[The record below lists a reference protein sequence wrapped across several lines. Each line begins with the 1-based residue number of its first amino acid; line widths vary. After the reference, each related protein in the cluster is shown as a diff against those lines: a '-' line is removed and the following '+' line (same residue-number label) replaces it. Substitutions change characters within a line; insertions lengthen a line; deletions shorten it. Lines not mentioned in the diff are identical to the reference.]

1 MCFSFRTVDETGAE
15 MDELRVDA
23 ADFLVKF
30 HSDFASG
37 SLGNAAEFSGRA
49 LFINASPEIEVSGNW
64 RSPVGRFL
72 ELECTVEGKGD
83 WLGLHLSLDP
93 AKIYTYSYLF
103 LLLRINGHCSS
114 LMRVCLRS
122 VFLDGSY
129 RDIFFDKHLF
139 TDVRPRTH
147 LDALYLDAYPD
158 LPDNCAFREL
168 VIFLPVKSFKLH
180 IHHLKLIWC

>member
-1 MCFSFRTVDETGAE
+1 

-23 ADFLVKF
+23 ADFLVRF
-30 HSDFASG
+30 HSDFSSG
-37 SLGNAAEFSGRA
+37 SLGNHAELSGKA
-49 LFINASPEIEVSGNW
+49 LFLNASPEIEVSGNW

-93 AKIYTYSYLF
+93 ANIDTYNY
-103 LLLRINGHCSS
+103 LLLMLRIDGSNCS

-122 VFLDGSY
+122 VFLDGSF

-139 TDVRPRTH
+139 PNVRPSTH
-147 LDALYLDAYPD
+147 LDALYLDAYPT

-168 VIFLPVKSFKLH
+168 VIFLPVKSFKFH
-180 IHHLKLIWC
+180 IHHMKLIWC